1 MVYKS
6 KESNECWNG
15 VLLVLGFTHT
25 FGSLWSLN
33 MGCLEII
40 ALPKVDKGC
49 IKLFRVYTLMESSVW
64 NRSAW
69 GQKRQTNITYVH
81 NRQADEISKQ
91 GGNIQNETD
100 TEIEK

>member
-1 MVYKS
+1 MS
-6 KESNECWNG
+6 GNN
-15 VLLVLGFTHT
+15 
-25 FGSLWSLN
+25 SL
-33 MGCLEII
+33 I
-40 ALPKVDKGC
+40 PKVDK
-49 IKLFRVYTLMESSVW
+49 